1 MAAQKKGY
9 GFLITALIILLLG
22 GSITVFL
29 GISAFNSGK
38 DFTENLDQGESF
50 ITPKT
55 LSYTPKENSEVTIW
69 VLGDEDIDLTEIN
82 IEFTD
87 TTTGITKKATKSNA
101 AYHVNNQ
108 HHLADFRVK
117 KGRTYQVSAK
127 GAANGSTIW
136 ITHISSDAILSTL
149 SKAFGALGV
158 ASVTFVITLIFGI
171 IGLIRYLDS
180 QKKQIPSFSPSS
192 LLGNNIT
199 PSKTKDHDFQGSRSL
214 RYCAL
219 SPPFPEYHR
228 P

>member
-22 GSITVFL
+22 GGITVFL

-69 VLGDEDIDLTEIN
+69 VLGDEDIDLAEID

-108 HHLADFRVK
+108 HHLADFRVE

-171 IGLIRYLDS
+171 IGLVRYLDS
-180 QKKQIPSFSPSS
+180 QK
-192 LLGNNIT
+192 N
-199 PSKTKDHDFQGSRSL
+199 RSHQ
-214 RYCAL
+214 
-219 SPPFPEYHR
+219 SPPPLY
-228 P
+228 